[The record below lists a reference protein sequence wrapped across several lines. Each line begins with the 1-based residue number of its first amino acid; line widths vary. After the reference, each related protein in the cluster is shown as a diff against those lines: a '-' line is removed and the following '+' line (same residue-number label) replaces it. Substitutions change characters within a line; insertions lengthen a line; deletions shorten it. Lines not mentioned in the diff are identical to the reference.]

1 MSMLDFLS
9 RVTLT
14 DAQCEVLPT
23 LEPSFEHLLHDAK
36 VDPATILALR
46 HCQITDRQTFAALDD
61 TVDGL
66 KTVALDM
73 GIDISGGGMP
83 HKREFARITTAW
95 KKARAEADIKVTT
108 EALQRQ
114 HGEPIAMLPEDWT
127 SVVVQFKKKY
137 GTDLPDEELPAQAYY
152 EDFQERLSAGMLRA
166 ESSDQVISMAEAE
179 EQERQKPDP
188 PKQFGIHL
196 DSKLTLQ
203 TRRRYT
209 GTAPKNTEELR
220 AKYKVMS
227 NMWLLAQL
235 RQPGRSLLSDLQRT
249 TFSRILKQ
257 LLGKEDFGLKKE
269 LQGKFLAAPCWELCM
284 SYEFELR
291 REAYKQCRE
300 TTIGISA
307 AWWNAYRSQQHRMMH
322 WLQLVSLANSSSS
335 SSGSSSQMARM
346 QKDITDL
353 RNEVRRNRSRT
364 PSSHSSERTTE
375 EEHDQP
381 FQTANSWPFQ
391 HHLQPK
397 ERAKAKENLKEETE
411 LVESRGM
418 ESGRS
423 IKSQLAQ
430 SSGISSRR
438 RM

>member
-1 MSMLDFLS
+1 M
-9 RVTLT
+9 
-14 DAQCEVLPT
+14 
-23 LEPSFEHLLHDAK
+23 
-36 VDPATILALR
+36 
-46 HCQITDRQTFAALDD
+46 
-61 TVDGL
+61 
-66 KTVALDM
+66 
-73 GIDISGGGMP
+73 IS
-83 HKREFARITTAW
+83 
-95 KKARAEADIKVTT
+95 
-108 EALQRQ
+108 L
-114 HGEPIAMLPEDWT
+114 
-127 SVVVQFKKKY
+127 
-137 GTDLPDEELPAQAYY
+137 
-152 EDFQERLSAGMLRA
+152 
-166 ESSDQVISMAEAE
+166 AEAE

-220 AKYKVMS
+220 AKYEVMS

-235 RQPGRSLLSDLQRT
+235 RQPGRSLFSDLQPT

-269 LQGKFLAAPCWELCM
+269 LQGKFLTAPCWEHCM

-346 QKDITDL
+346 QKKITDL
-353 RNEVRRNRSRT
+353 RTEVRRNRSRT
-364 PSSHSSERTTE
+364 PHASRK
-375 EEHDQP
+375 Q
-381 FQTANSWPFQ
+381 NNRG
-391 HHLQPK
+391 
-397 ERAKAKENLKEETE
+397 RARPALPDSQQLALPAPLAAKGKGKGKGKHKRGNRGGGK
-411 LVESRGM
+411 SRM

-438 RM
+438 RT

>member
-1 MSMLDFLS
+1 MSVQDFVS

-14 DAQCEVLPT
+14 DTQREVLPT

-36 VDPATILALR
+36 VDPATILSLR
-46 HCQITDRQTFAALDD
+46 HCQITDRETFAALDD

-73 GIDISGGGMP
+73 GIDLPGGGMP

-95 KKARAEADIKVTT
+95 KKARAQADIKVTT

-114 HGEPIAMLPEDWT
+114 HGEPIATLPEDWT

-166 ESSDQVISMAEAE
+166 ESLDQVISMAEAE

-203 TRRRYT
+203 TRRRYV
-209 GTAPKNTEELR
+209 GTAPRNIEELR
-220 AKYKVMS
+220 SKYEVMS

-235 RQPGRSLLSDLQRT
+235 RQPGRSLFSDLQPT
-249 TFSRILKQ
+249 TFQRILKQ

-269 LQGKFLAAPCWELCM
+269 L
-284 SYEFELR
+284 
-291 REAYKQCRE
+291 
-300 TTIGISA
+300 
-307 AWWNAYRSQQHRMMH
+307 
-322 WLQLVSLANSSSS
+322 
-335 SSGSSSQMARM
+335 
-346 QKDITDL
+346 
-353 RNEVRRNRSRT
+353 
-364 PSSHSSERTTE
+364 
-375 EEHDQP
+375 
-381 FQTANSWPFQ
+381 
-391 HHLQPK
+391 
-397 ERAKAKENLKEETE
+397 
-411 LVESRGM
+411 
-418 ESGRS
+418 
-423 IKSQLAQ
+423 
-430 SSGISSRR
+430 
-438 RM
+438 